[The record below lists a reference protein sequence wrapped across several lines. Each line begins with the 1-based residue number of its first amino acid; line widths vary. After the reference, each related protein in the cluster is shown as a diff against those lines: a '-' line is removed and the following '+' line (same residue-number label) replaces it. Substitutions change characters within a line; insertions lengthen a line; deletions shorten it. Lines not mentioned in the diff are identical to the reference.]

1 MKILFATAECVPFI
15 KTGGL
20 ADVAGALPKE
30 IIKSGADV
38 RVILPLYKQVPQKWR
53 EQMEDVM
60 YTYIDIGVRHEY
72 AGIKTLTFNDV
83 TYYFVDSEYYFG
95 RDYIYGSNGNDE
107 AERFAF
113 FCRVVLN
120 VMPMI
125 DFVPDVLHCH
135 DWQTG
140 LIPVMLE
147 VQYRHLP
154 VYSQIRTVYTI
165 HNLQY
170 QGVCGLDHMEYLVHL
185 GRERYTSDKLEF
197 YGAASCMK
205 AGLVYANKITT
216 VSPTYAQEIQSPY
229 YGEKLD
235 GLLRARSGDLVGI
248 LNGIDNADYA
258 PASDEHIWVNYWS
271 TNIEDKAENK
281 IMLQRELGL
290 EQNRDI
296 PMIGMIGRLA
306 SQKGLDL
313 VARVLPE
320 IMETGA
326 QMVMLGTGDP
336 ELMRI
341 FGEATQRY
349 PHQFAT
355 CFRMNNELAHQ
366 IYAGAD
372 LFLMPSAFEPC
383 GLSQL
388 ISLRYGTLPI
398 VRETGGL
405 KDTVTPYNRYTGEG
419 NGFSFTNY
427 NAHDMLH
434 VVREAIDMYRNDR
447 ATFNEIAR
455 RNMCGSYGW
464 DESARKYVDLYCDL
478 TGKSPEEPVAVPAE
492 EVAPEVTPEAP
503 VEVTPIEDAPVAP
516 AEEAAV
522 ETVAEPAPVEE
533 ATVETAAEPAPVEE
547 APVAEVKPAPKK
559 RTVRKKAEP
568 AEGETGEAPVKK
580 TRTRKAK
587 AETAEAAEATEAPVK
602 KTRTRKAKAET
613 AEAGEIVEAPVK
625 KTRTRKP
632 KAETAEGEAPVKKPR
647 ATRKKATP
655 AVEAEAAPVPET
667 VESTATPETQE

>member
-53 EQMEDVM
+53 EQMRDEM
-60 YTYIDIGVRHEY
+60 ITYIDIGSRHEY
-72 AGIKTLTFNDV
+72 AGIKSLTFNDV
-83 TYYFVDSEYYFG
+83 TFYFVDSEYYFG

-113 FCRVVLN
+113 FSRTVLN
-120 VMPMI
+120 VMPQLGFI
-125 DFVPDVLHCH
+125 PDVLHCH

-154 VYSQIRTVYTI
+154 DYAQIRTVYTI

-216 VSPTYAQEIQSPY
+216 VSPTYAQEIQSAY

-235 GLLRARSGDLVGI
+235 GLLRARSKDLVGI
-248 LNGIDNADYA
+248 LNGIDNIDYA

-271 TNIEDKAENK
+271 TNIEAKAENK
-281 IMLQRELGL
+281 IMLQRQMGL
-290 EQNRDI
+290 AQGRDI

-336 ELMRI
+336 DLMRI
-341 FGEATQRY
+341 FGEATQKY
-349 PHQFAT
+349 PNQFAT

-366 IYAGAD
+366 IYAAAD

-388 ISLRYGTLPI
+388 ISMRYGTLPI

-405 KDTVTPYNRYTGEG
+405 KDTVKPYNRFTGEG

-434 VVREAIDMYRNDR
+434 VIREAVDMYRNDR
-447 ATFNEIAR
+447 GTFLDIAR
-455 RNMCGSYGW
+455 RDMCGSYGW
-464 DESARKYVDLYCDL
+464 DESAKKYVELYCQL
-478 TGKSPEEPVAVPAE
+478 TGKPAAEPTPAPMETPAE
-492 EVAPEVTPEAP
+492 PAPVVEAP
-503 VEVTPIEDAPVAP
+503 VEPAP
-516 AEEAAV
+516 AVEAPAP
-522 ETVAEPAPVEE
+522 VAEPAPAVE
-533 ATVETAAEPAPVEE
+533 ATVE
-547 APVAEVKPAPKK
+547 PVAEEPKPAPKK
-559 RTVRKKAEP
+559 RTTRKKAEP
-568 AEGETGEAPVKK
+568 VEGETAEAPVKK
-580 TRTRKAK
+580 TTRTRKAK
-587 AETAEAAEATEAPVK
+587 AETAEAAETTEAPAK

-613 AEAGEIVEAPVK
+613 VDGEAPAK
-625 KTRTRKP
+625 KTTRKA

-647 ATRKKATP
+647 TTRKKAAPAPETPDEPVIAETP
-655 AVEAEAAPVPET
+655 AEPVAEAPA
-667 VESTATPETQE
+667 ETQE